1 MSLTEMVGQMG
12 WVGGWFLR
20 LFLVFIDVF
29 ALISWGLETQKPPA
43 IRLMFDGFGAFESN
57 IKLNV
62 D

>member
-1 MSLTEMVGQMG
+1 MVGQMG

-43 IRLMFDGFGAFESN
+43 IRLMFDGFEAFESN